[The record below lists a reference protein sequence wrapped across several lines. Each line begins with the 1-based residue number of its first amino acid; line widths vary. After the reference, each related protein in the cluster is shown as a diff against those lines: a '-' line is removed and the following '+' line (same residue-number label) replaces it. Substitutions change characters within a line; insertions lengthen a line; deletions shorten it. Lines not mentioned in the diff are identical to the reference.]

1 MTGSQEMQNTCII
14 CLRKRHLGLSL
25 LVSDPT
31 KLNCVFSHL
40 VSNLL
45 CIVFLLTFM
54 AWPEVF
60 GKETDN
66 VQRLKVLLRMSQ
78 CLFIYQS

>member
-1 MTGSQEMQNTCII
+1 
-14 CLRKRHLGLSL
+14 
-25 LVSDPT
+25 
-31 KLNCVFSHL
+31 
-40 VSNLL
+40 
-45 CIVFLLTFM
+45 M

-78 CLFIYQS
+78 CLFTKAELIEL